1 MTTRLR
7 FDGEVAV
14 VTGGG
19 RGVGRA
25 HAHALAE
32 RGARVVVNDLGGS
45 VAGTGSGDPRPAAQV
60 AREIADLGGE
70 AIASTAD
77 VATEDGAASIIA
89 TALAAWGQVD
99 IVVNNAGNLDPG
111 ALPEL
116 TVDAVERH
124 LDIHVLGSF
133 NVTRAA
139 WPHMA
144 SRRYGRV
151 IVTTSIG
158 MFGGPHLLAYATAK
172 GAAVSLGRSLALTGA
187 EHGILVNMLAPAAET
202 RMVTDPV
209 FRARA
214 GLPPLPEDREPDP
227 SRGPEHVTPML
238 LVLAHRSCPA
248 NGETF
253 GAGLGRFARIF
264 WAETPG
270 IVAPGLE
277 PEELL
282 ARWDEVVG
290 ADSYGVPASSADSV
304 SFREGLIDAHRREGG
319 AG

>member
-1 MTTRLR
+1 MTSPLR
-7 FDGEVAV
+7 FDGQVAV
-14 VTGGG
+14 VTGAG

-45 VAGTGSGDPRPAAQV
+45 VAGTGSDPGTAAAV
-60 AREIADLGGE
+60 AREIVHRGGE
-70 AIASTAD
+70 AIANDAD
-77 VATEDGAASIIA
+77 VAREDGAASIIA
-89 TALAAWGQVD
+89 DALDAWGQVD
-99 IVVNNAGNLDPG
+99 VVVNNAGNLDPG

-116 TVDAVERH
+116 TTASVERH

-139 WPHMA
+139 WPHMTA
-144 SRRYGRV
+144 RGYGRV

-158 MFGGPHLLAYATAK
+158 MFGGGYLLAYATAK
-172 GAAVSLGRSLALTGA
+172 GASVSLGRSLALAGA

-202 RMVTDPV
+202 RMVTDPG
-209 FRARA
+209 FRERA
-214 GLPPLPEDREPDP
+214 GLPPLPADRAPDP
-227 SRGPEHVTPML
+227 SRGAEHVTPML
-238 LVLAHRSCPA
+238 LVLAHRSCPCT
-248 NGETF
+248 GETL

-270 IVAPGLE
+270 IVAPGIG

-282 ARWDEVVG
+282 ARWDEVNDAG
-290 ADSYGVPASSADSV
+290 TYGVPASSADSV
-304 SFREGLIDAHRREGG
+304 GFREALIDAQREEVR
-319 AG
+319 